1 MDLLLL
7 ALLVALAVWT
17 GRKLKRFVDSR
28 SAARRWNETPGSSA
42 DNPIVLKSGKQM
54 DDALASVRC
63 QCGGRVMSLGE
74 TPRLGLRVARGRCVD
89 CERDIDLYFVMPNYV
104 N

>member
-1 MDLLLL
+1 VDLLLL
-7 ALLVALAVWT
+7 ALLVALTVWT
-17 GRKLKRFVDSR
+17 GRKLKRFVESR
-28 SAARRWNETPGSSA
+28 SAARRWTQMPGSSA

-54 DDALASVRC
+54 EEAIGALRC

-89 CERDIDLYFVMPNYV
+89 CERDLDLYFVMPKYV